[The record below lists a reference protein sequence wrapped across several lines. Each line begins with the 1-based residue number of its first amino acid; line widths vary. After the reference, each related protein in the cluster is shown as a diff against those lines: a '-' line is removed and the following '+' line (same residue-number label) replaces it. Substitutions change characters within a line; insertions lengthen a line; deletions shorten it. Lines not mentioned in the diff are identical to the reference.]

1 MIIVTGGAGFIGS
14 NFIVDWLSSNDEKVL
29 NIDNLSYAANLD
41 HLKILDKDERYTF
54 VKGDI
59 NDIVLLET
67 VFNKFKPRAIVHFA
81 AESHVDRSITGPEVF
96 IQSNV
101 IGTYNLLNQ
110 SLNYW
115 KQLSLKNE
123 KTNFRFIHVS
133 TDEVYGT
140 LDNDED
146 LFTETSPYKPN
157 SPYSASKASSDHL
170 VRAWHHTYNLPVITT
185 NCSNNYG
192 PHQHF
197 EKLIPLIIKN
207 AITEKKLPIYGDGMN
222 IRDWLYVKDH
232 CSGIMSVLDA
242 GNVGET
248 YNIGGWNEKSNIE
261 VVKIICNILDGLYPR
276 SDNRKYSELITFV
289 TDRPGH
295 DRRYAIDSSKIKK
308 DLGWRPKETFESG
321 IEKTIKWYLD
331 YYKKQNK

>member
-1 MIIVTGGAGFIGS
+1 MKPK
-14 NFIVDWLSSNDEKVL
+14 KVV
-29 NIDNLSYAANLD
+29 Y
-41 HLKILDKDERYTF
+41 LKILDKDERYIF

-59 NDIVLLET
+59 NDIELLET

-96 IQSNV
+96 VQSNI

-140 LDNDED
+140 LDNDEE

-207 AITEKKLPIYGDGMN
+207 AITEKNLPIYGDGLHV
-222 IRDWLYVKDH
+222 RDWLYVKDH

-261 VVKIICNILDGLYPR
+261 VVKIICNILDDLYPR
-276 SDNRKYSELITFV
+276 SGNRKYSELITFV

-295 DRRYAIDSSKIKK
+295 DRRYAIDSTKIEK

>member
-1 MIIVTGGAGFIGS
+1 MIVVTGGAGFIGS
-14 NFIVDWLSSNDEKVL
+14 NFIIDWLLRNDEKVL

-170 VRAWHHTYNLPVITT
+170 VRAWHHTYNLPAMLDQ
-185 NCSNNYG
+185 
-192 PHQHF
+192 PHGRYLHELALPQSLDLSTYQNH
-197 EKLIPLIIKN
+197 LPLN
-207 AITEKKLPIYGDGMN
+207 T
-222 IRDWLYVKDH
+222 
-232 CSGIMSVLDA
+232 
-242 GNVGET
+242 
-248 YNIGGWNEKSNIE
+248 
-261 VVKIICNILDGLYPR
+261 
-276 SDNRKYSELITFV
+276 
-289 TDRPGH
+289 
-295 DRRYAIDSSKIKK
+295 
-308 DLGWRPKETFESG
+308 
-321 IEKTIKWYLD
+321 
-331 YYKKQNK
+331 

>member
-1 MIIVTGGAGFIGS
+1 M
-14 NFIVDWLSSNDEKVL
+14 
-29 NIDNLSYAANLD
+29 
-41 HLKILDKDERYTF
+41 
-54 VKGDI
+54 
-59 NDIVLLET
+59 
-67 VFNKFKPRAIVHFA
+67 
-81 AESHVDRSITGPEVF
+81 F

-242 GNVGET
+242 GNIGET

-295 DRRYAIDSSKIKK
+295 DRRYAIDSSKIEK

-331 YYKKQNK
+331 YYKKQTK

>member
-140 LDNDED
+140 LDNDKD

-192 PHQHF
+192 PHQHS

-207 AITEKKLPIYGDGMN
+207 AITEKKIPIYGDGMN

-331 YYKKQNK
+331 YYKKQTK

>member
-295 DRRYAIDSSKIKK
+295 DRRYAIDSTKIEK

-331 YYKKQNK
+331 YYKKQTK

>member
-1 MIIVTGGAGFIGS
+1 MIVVTGGAGFIGS
-14 NFIVDWLSSNDEKVL
+14 NFIIDWLLRNDEKVL

-242 GNVGET
+242 GNIGET

-295 DRRYAIDSSKIKK
+295 DRRYAIDSSKIEK

-331 YYKKQNK
+331 YYKKQTK

>member
-140 LDNDED
+140 LDNDKD

-192 PHQHF
+192 PHQHS

-331 YYKKQNK
+331 YYKKQTK

>member
-1 MIIVTGGAGFIGS
+1 MIVVTGGAGFIGS
-14 NFIVDWLSSNDEKVL
+14 NFIIDWLLRNDEKVL

-157 SPYSASKASSDHL
+157 SPYSASKASAEMYLQSFSN
-170 VRAWHHTYNLPVITT
+170 TFGLPYIIT

-192 PHQHF
+192 KYQND
-197 EKLIPLIIKN
+197 EKLIPTIFRK
-207 AITEKKLPIYGDGMN
+207 AIQNKKIPIYGNGKN
-222 IRDWLYVKDH
+222 IREWIHVDDH
-232 CSGIMSVLDA
+232 NSA
-242 GNVGET
+242 
-248 YNIGGWNEKSNIE
+248 
-261 VVKIICNILDGLYPR
+261 ILALLKKGK
-276 SDNRKYSELITFV
+276 N
-289 TDRPGH
+289 
-295 DRRYAIDSSKIKK
+295 YA
-308 DLGWRPKETFESG
+308 
-321 IEKTIKWYLD
+321 
-331 YYKKQNK
+331 

>member
-331 YYKKQNK
+331 YYKKQTK